1 MDVAGVACGECEKDR
16 KALGRLLAAVLAVTD
31 AGIVVFDEY
40 GRFVMANPSF
50 RALFG
55 WRPTAQQTET
65 FSSLFP
71 DAKLPSSAIRLP
83 RSVSAGRYQTRI
95 RGGNGAL
102 IDVEVHA
109 RWITHEEEDS
119 YWVAA
124 LMPISAGTA
133 PATTL
138 ETAAPT
144 PPVENDTDSFG
155 KAVRE
160 RIRQGIAGP
169 YVMAGHLGM
178 SKLDAIRRAAGSQWP
193 QVAGHIFAETEA
205 ILARNLSE
213 ADAFAHDGDG
223 GFTICFGDALLG
235 DAEQR
240 TMAIE
245 RDIRQHLTGQFGVA
259 AAPEPKSHV
268 DQIALRNGETEVPDI
283 GTLIASRLAEKRAL
297 IERVSNMTLAQVI
310 DSATLETQ
318 DVVRQ
323 SGRLTPLQVVCLDR
337 ISSRAVQKIAAA
349 SIHAADITDQVDH
362 LVLGLT
368 ATRIYECLSTTVPA
382 TFIVPVSFATFINRR
397 LTDRYLNMCRN
408 LSPGVVQHLM
418 FELVGVPDDVAGMR
432 IEDIVASLRPFS
444 RQQCLRLSGLE
455 KNPARP
461 WERHFKHFT
470 VLYENIGTYKRD
482 IDALRSMSNSLHQ
495 RRCRIGIQCVPDQST
510 ARTLTE
516 AGVDFV
522 SGAGLMPWFGDGDDA
537 ARNV

>member
-1 MDVAGVACGECEKDR
+1 MDVAGVPCDECEKDR

-31 AGIVVFDEY
+31 AGIVVFDEC
-40 GRFVMANPSF
+40 GRFLMANPSF
-50 RALFG
+50 RSLFG
-55 WRPTAQQTET
+55 WRLAAHQTET

-83 RSVSAGRYQTRI
+83 RSISAGRYQTRI

-102 IDVEVHA
+102 FHVEVHA

-124 LMPISAGTA
+124 LTPLSAGTA
-133 PATTL
+133 LATTPEPATRMP
-138 ETAAPT
+138 A
-144 PPVENDTDSFG
+144 VENDIDSFS

-160 RIRQGIAGP
+160 RIRQGGAGP
-169 YVMAGHLGM
+169 YVMAGHVEM
-178 SKLDAIRRAAGSQWP
+178 SKLDAVRRAAGPHWS
-193 QVAGHIFAETEA
+193 QVAGHIFTETEA

-213 ADAFAHDGDG
+213 ADAFAHDGNG

-268 DQIALRNGETEVPDI
+268 DQITLRTGESEVLDI
-283 GTLIASRLAEKRAL
+283 GMLIGSRLAEKRAL

-310 DSATLETQ
+310 NSATLETQ
-318 DVVRQ
+318 DVVQQ
-323 SGRLTPLQVVCLDR
+323 SGKLTPLQVVRLDR
-337 ISSRAVQKIAAA
+337 ISSRAVQKIAAV
-349 SIHAADITDQVDH
+349 SINAADVTDQVDH
-362 LVLGLT
+362 LLLGLA
-368 ATRIYECLSTTVPA
+368 ATRIYERLSTTVPA
-382 TFIVPVSFATFINRR
+382 TFLVPVSFATFINRR
-397 LTDRYLNMCRN
+397 LTDRYLNLCRN
-408 LSPGVVQHLM
+408 LSAGVVQHLM

-432 IEDIVASLRPFS
+432 IEDIIASLRPFS
-444 RQQCLRLSGLE
+444 RQQCLRLAGLE
-455 KNPARP
+455 RSPAKP
-461 WERHFKHFT
+461 WERHFKNFT
-470 VLYENIGTYKRD
+470 VLYEDIVSYKRD
-482 IDALRSMSNSLHQ
+482 VGALRPILNSLHQ
-495 RRCRIGIQCVPDQST
+495 RRCRLGVQSVPDQST

-522 SGAGLMPWFGDGDDA
+522 SGTGLMPWIGDGQDA
-537 ARNV
+537 VGTA